1 MHNGILGKKTESQKT
16 EYDDMEK
23 LKEFF
28 EDKEKVFGK
37 IFENV
42 EPRPLSEYSTTELK
56 AELRRRKNNRRW

>member
-1 MHNGILGKKTESQKT
+1 MHNDILEKKIEAQKT
-16 EYDDMEK
+16 GLDDMEK

-37 IFENV
+37 FFENV

-56 AELRRRKNNRRW
+56 AELRRRKNKRRW